1 MTQIGQIERH
11 TQNRIVRLFTE
22 ELQYDYLGNR
32 EERQNNSNIEEEL
45 LTQYL
50 TRKEYSIKK
59 DDWRGNLQ
67 KENEIKAALYEVLQE
82 EKEVERIFAI
92 VKEQREY

>member
-1 MTQIGQIERH
+1 MNQTGQIERC
-11 TQNRIVRLFTE
+11 TQNRIVRLFTV

-32 EERQNNSNIEEEL
+32 EEL

-59 DDWRGNLQ
+59 EDWRGNLQ
-67 KENEIKAALYEVLQE
+67 KENEIKAALYEVSQD

-92 VKEQREY
+92 V

>member
-1 MTQIGQIERH
+1 MNQTGQIERC
-11 TQNRIVRLFTE
+11 TQNRIVRLFTV
-22 ELQYDYLGNR
+22 ELRYDYLGNR
-32 EERQNNSNIEEEL
+32 EEL

-50 TRKEYSIKK
+50 VRKEYSIKK

>member
-1 MTQIGQIERH
+1 MNQPGQIERC
-11 TQNRIVRLFTE
+11 TQNRIVRLFTV
-22 ELQYDYLGNR
+22 ELRYDYLGNR
-32 EERQNNSNIEEEL
+32 EEL

-50 TRKEYSIKK
+50 VRKEYSIKK

>member
-1 MTQIGQIERH
+1 MNQTGQIERC
-11 TQNRIVRLFTE
+11 TQNRIVRLFTV
-22 ELQYDYLGNR
+22 ELRYDYLGNR
-32 EERQNNSNIEEEL
+32 EEL